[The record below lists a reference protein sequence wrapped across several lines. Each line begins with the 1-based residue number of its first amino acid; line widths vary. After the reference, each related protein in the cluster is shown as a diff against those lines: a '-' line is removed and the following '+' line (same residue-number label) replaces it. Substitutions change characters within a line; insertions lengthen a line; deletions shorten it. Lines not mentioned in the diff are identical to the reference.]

1 MVRPNVPFF
10 GQVVRTADAE
20 TRAVGYFLLPQ
31 IPVPG
36 SNQKPNTTP
45 ILSGAV
51 YVLQPGL

>member
-1 MVRPNVPFF
+1 VSFV

-31 IPVPG
+31 IPLVG
-36 SNQKPNTTP
+36 QKPNATP

-51 YVLQPGL
+51 YAVQPTR